1 MIYIVILLLGFF
13 ITLFINKK
21 NDTKSILMNKFL
33 ILISFLILLL
43 PHALRYG
50 IGTDYFYT
58 YVPGFFATGRGVD
71 FYDELG
77 FSLLNKII
85 YFFTQDYKVLFFI
98 CSFIIFFFIYRGIVK
113 NSKNIP
119 LSILLIFLTQCYFY
133 SMNMMRQSIAIAI
146 VFYAFKYI
154 KSNQK
159 LKYIIC
165 TLLASLIHTSALIM
179 IPFIFIY
186 NIEIGKIKKIIICIV
201 LLLFGNIVGNILY
214 YIVNTY
220 TNYGWYYNSAFA
232 TESVPLTLILT
243 NLMLFLLNI
252 LFYPKSKADDE
263 EYKLLSNI
271 NFIGMCIII
280 ISPTIPL
287 VYRIVK
293 YFTIYQI
300 LFIPEMLSRIKKAKT
315 RFAVKII
322 VLGFMFITMIYQII
336 ILGGEGVYPYVSI
349 FN

>member
-1 MIYIVILLLGFF
+1 MIYIVIMLLGFL

-33 ILISFLILLL
+33 IIISFLVLFL

-58 YVPGFFATGRGVD
+58 YVPGFFATGRGVE

-77 FSLLNKII
+77 FDLMNKII
-85 YFFTQDYKVLFFI
+85 YFLTKDYKVLFFI
-98 CSFIIFFFIYRGIVK
+98 CSFLIFFFIYRGIVK

-133 SMNMMRQSIAIAI
+133 SMNMMRQAIAIAI
-146 VFYAFKYI
+146 IFYAFKYI
-154 KSNQK
+154 KNNQK
-159 LKYIIC
+159 IKYIVC
-165 TLLASLIHTSALIM
+165 TLLASLIHSSAIIM
-179 IPFIFIY
+179 LPFIFIY
-186 NIEIGKIKKIIICIV
+186 NIEIGKIKKIIICII
-201 LLLFGNIVGNILY
+201 LLLCGNLVGNIIY
-214 YIVNTY
+214 YLVNTY
-220 TNYGWYYNSAFA
+220 TSYGWYYNSAFA
-232 TESVPLTLILT
+232 TETVPMTLILT

-252 LFYPKSKADDE
+252 LFYPDKKE
-263 EYKLLSNI
+263 EDKEYRLLSNI
-271 NFIGMCIII
+271 NFIGMCVII

-300 LFIPEMLSRIKKAKT
+300 LFIPEMFNKIKKGKT
-315 RFAVKII
+315 RFTIKAI
-322 VLGFMFITMIYQII
+322 VVGFMFITMIYQII
-336 ILGGEGVYPYVSI
+336 LLGGEGVYPYVSI